1 MRCHRFLVYYVRKQ
15 FIYLFIVFR
24 HIKSHN
30 IDYLAVRISKALKEC
45 SMCPFWPTEKPE
57 NPGDIGVL
65 SATSGYPLS
74 SWKDS
79 NRWTDCMS
87 SIQESTLKIKSF
99 PVLQTT
105 CLSGP
110 LVSLSKA
117 YNYFFL
123 IRLVNLKDQN
133 QYISWFIRLGN

>member
-1 MRCHRFLVYYVRKQ
+1 M
-15 FIYLFIVFR
+15 
-24 HIKSHN
+24 
-30 IDYLAVRISKALKEC
+30 
-45 SMCPFWPTEKPE
+45 
-57 NPGDIGVL
+57 L

-87 SIQESTLKIKSF
+87 NIQESTLKIKSSS
-99 PVLQTT
+99 VLQMT
-105 CLSGP
+105 CLGGP

-133 QYISWFIRLGN
+133 QCIS

>member
-1 MRCHRFLVYYVRKQ
+1 M
-15 FIYLFIVFR
+15 
-24 HIKSHN
+24 
-30 IDYLAVRISKALKEC
+30 
-45 SMCPFWPTEKPE
+45 
-57 NPGDIGVL
+57 L

-87 SIQESTLKIKSF
+87 SIQESTLKIKSSS
-99 PVLQTT
+99 VLQMT
-105 CLSGP
+105 CLGGP

-123 IRLVNLKDQN
+123 IRLVNLKDHN
-133 QYISWFIRLGN
+133 QYVLTMIYWVGKLTCFIITDYKVLEKSSFRTWPVYLTDKP